1 MGRPLSGSLK
11 RFLFIKLGEAEE
23 QQCQLFEPEGRVL
36 ALPGASLR
44 FIKKCFRTREK
55 GFGQQPVNDRLL
67 RCIWVATVGFCLAG
81 QLLCVGCSK
90 TSFGKKPYLDRTWIC
105 DEEADDAMRG
115 QDYEAGIHLH
125 QRFLEKQ
132 PENGLAL
139 YHLGYAYGQ
148 AGDRLNEVSYYERA
162 VELGFFGDRI
172 FFNMGMAYGELN
184 QPTKAIRAFKK
195 ALEIEPD
202 SADNHFA
209 LALAYQGNSED
220 KRAEKEFLKTI
231 SIDPAHPDARLYL
244 AMLYADGGYLK
255 KAAEQLRKLL
265 ELHPGHRPAREFLER
280 IEGE

>member
-1 MGRPLSGSLK
+1 MEMSLSGSLK
-11 RFLFIKLGEAEE
+11 RFLFIKLSAGEE

-36 ALPGASLR
+36 ALPGASFR
-44 FIKKCFRTREK
+44 FIKRCFRTREK
-55 GFGQQPVNDRLL
+55 GFGQQPFNDRLL
-67 RCIWVATVGFCLAG
+67 SCIWVATVGFCLAG
-81 QLLCVGCSK
+81 QLLCAACSK
-90 TSFGKKPYLDRTWIC
+90 TRFGEKPHLDTTWVC

-148 AGDRLNEVSYYERA
+148 TGDRLNEVSYYERA
-162 VELGFFGDRI
+162 VALGFFGGRI

-184 QPTKAIRAFKK
+184 QPERSIRAFKK
-195 ALEIEPD
+195 ALDIEPD
-202 SADNHFA
+202 SADNHFG
-209 LALAYQGNSED
+209 LALAYQGNAED
-220 KRAEKEFLKTI
+220 RLAEEAFLKTI

-244 AMLYADGGYLK
+244 AMLYADGGHLK

-265 ELHPGHRPAREFLER
+265 EIHPSHRPAREFLER